1 MPIDSLE
8 NAGSDGPSV
17 GKHTIYDIARLAGV
31 SGKTVSRV
39 LNNEPSVSPAT
50 RDRVSRIIEELGYQ
64 PHHGARSMRGQQRDC
79 VGVVFSAPMNK
90 WPVSHQQ
97 INWLF
102 FELERIFGARGKF
115 ICFDLNPYANSNGID
130 GVDYARALWQQR
142 CNGCLVHGALQ
153 LSDKTI
159 LRIHN
164 SGYPY
169 MALNRF
175 DDIPDLCSACVDY
188 DEAAF
193 LSAQRLIRG
202 GHKRIGML
210 QAFHDTQAGKER
222 RSGYVRALE
231 DAGIEI
237 DDSLVRPV
245 SFASNDVAAA
255 TLYLLTECKASAII
269 DCSMLEDPTSVREG
283 ARRAGRVA
291 GKDFEMVDW
300 TYSPDSVVLPEA
312 CAHVRL
318 PLREAASEGME
329 LLAQWF
335 DRERDEPF
343 QILRQPVL
351 FEADAV
357 RELPIATPIFD
368 TIR

>member
-1 MPIDSLE
+1 MSLDSLD
-8 NAGSDGPSV
+8 NAGGDGPSV
-17 GKHTIYDIARLAGV
+17 GKYTIYDIARLAGV

-39 LNNEPSVSPAT
+39 LNNEPSVSPTT
-50 RDRVSRIIEELGYQ
+50 RGRVARIIDELGYQ

-79 VGVVFSAPMNK
+79 VGVIFSAPMNK

-115 ICFDLNPYANSNGID
+115 ICFDLNPYTNGID

-142 CNGCLVHGALQ
+142 CNGCLIHGALQ
-153 LSDKTI
+153 LNDKVI
-159 LRIHN
+159 ARIHN

-175 DDIPDLCSACVDY
+175 EEIPDLCFSSVDY
-188 DEAAF
+188 DEAAC

-210 QAFHDTQAGKER
+210 QGFHDTQAGKER
-222 RSGYVRALE
+222 ISGYLRALE
-231 DAGIEI
+231 EAGIEI
-237 DDSLVRPV
+237 DDSLIRPV
-245 SFASNDVAAA
+245 SFAGSDVTAA
-255 TLYLLTECKASAII
+255 TLYLLLECKASAII
-269 DCSMLEDPTSVREG
+269 DCSMLEDPASVREG
-283 ARRAGRVA
+283 ARRAGRVP
-291 GKDFEMVDW
+291 GKDFELVDW
-300 TYSPDSVVLPEA
+300 TYSPDSIALPEA
-312 CAHVRL
+312 CAHVRI

-335 DRERDEPF
+335 DREREEPF
-343 QILRQPVL
+343 QILRRPEL
-351 FEADAV
+351 FEADTI

>member
-1 MPIDSLE
+1 MNSLD
-8 NAGSDGPSV
+8 NAGIDGPSV

-102 FELERIFGARGKF
+102 FELERVFGARGKF
-115 ICFDLNPYANSNGID
+115 ICFDLNPYTNGID

-159 LRIHN
+159 FRIHN

-175 DDIPDLCSACVDY
+175 DDIPDLCFATVDY
-188 DEAAF
+188 DEAAY

-202 GHKRIGML
+202 GHKRVGML

-231 DAGIEI
+231 EAGIEI

-245 SFASNDVAAA
+245 SFAGSDVAAG
-255 TLYLLTECKASAII
+255 TLHLLLECKASAII
-269 DCSMLEDPTSVREG
+269 DCSMLEDPTSVP
-283 ARRAGRVA
+283 
-291 GKDFEMVDW
+291 GKDFELLDW
-300 TYSPDSVVLPEA
+300 TYSADSVVLPEA

-318 PLREAASEGME
+318 PLREAASEGID

-335 DRERDEPF
+335 DREREEPF
-343 QILRQPVL
+343 QILRQPIL
-351 FEADAV
+351 FGADAIGD
-357 RELPIATPIFD
+357 LPIATPIFD